1 MKHKI
6 PASINTPF
14 GKIEFDYQKIL
25 DAENESV
32 NKEAINKFLN
42 EVKKVK
48 QQFKIQELKNTGE
61 KMTLEVKMKKYLNL
75 DERLYEEVK
84 NFEHRLR
91 GALMYKGGNIPEDY
105 FNNISAHEL
114 FECCFRNG
122 VMLKCIIDNTDME
135 LCKQYGLW

>member
-32 NKEAINKFLN
+32 NKETINKFLN

-48 QQFKIQELKNTGE
+48 QELKNTGE

-75 DERLYEEVK
+75 DEQLYEEVN

-91 GALMYKGGNIPEDY
+91 GALMYKGGNIAEDY

-122 VMLKCIIDNTDME
+122 VMLKCIIDNTDKE